1 MRKSIKG
8 RNQIKQIIIY
18 LKNTLPY
25 NIPIYTPQKI
35 TNHHILNRPA
45 EHFHTHEINHTI
57 LTAAHPNSP
66 RRKPYHYLT
75 RGNPAETPLKVKSTG
90 EISHEKSSIS

>member
-25 NIPIYTPQKI
+25 NIPIYTPPKNNNVSSPIESPGGTFPLTKLI
-35 TNHHILNRPA
+35 TQ
-45 EHFHTHEINHTI
+45 
-57 LTAAHPNSP
+57 S
-66 RRKPYHYLT
+66 
-75 RGNPAETPLKVKSTG
+75 
-90 EISHEKSSIS
+90 